1 MLACLWLL
9 GAGLVP
15 APARADVALNGIG
28 PKSPRRRSVIERCK
42 VTLLPAHRTV
52 EVDKGT
58 LLHDAMALAG
68 LPASLPCGGQGRC
81 GRCLVQVQAGQ
92 VLRRSVSRITPEQV
106 DAGYAL
112 ACQTLVEG
120 DVTLLVP
127 EQAAEVRPETAS
139 AAEKVAT
146 TVAACEHARNPWVRK
161 YHLSIDP
168 PDLEDNTTD
177 YERLKRELARQH
189 GIRDLTTSLPVL
201 RRLAGALRDAHWDV
215 TAIVEQGA
223 WNAPEAAPRLVDVRA
238 GDTTAR
244 TLGVAL
250 DIGTTSVVVYLVDL
264 PTGDVLDLASAYNA
278 QIACG
283 EDVIS
288 RILYARRQGGLE
300 RLQALVVETIN
311 TLIDQVLAR
320 QGAVAEDV
328 YWMTVAGNT
337 TMMHLF
343 LGLDPQHIRLEP
355 YIPTVTHPMP
365 VRASELGLHMHSEAT
380 VDCLPGVGAYVG
392 ADITAGVLRAEM
404 GEQEPLTLFIDVGTN
419 GEIVLGNA
427 DWLIACACSAG
438 PAFEGAGVASGMR
451 AVPGA
456 IDEVR
461 VDRATA
467 EPTYRVIGGQPPRGI
482 CGSGMI
488 SLLGEMF
495 VTGVVDKSGRL
506 NQHLATPRIRV
517 AADGPEY
524 VVAPASETV
533 EGQRDIV
540 LTETDIQNLLRAK
553 GAIYAGFT
561 VLAESVGV
569 SLSDVERILI
579 GGGFGKYIDIE
590 KAIEIGLL
598 PDLPWDRFSYLGN
611 TSVQGAYLALV
622 CRDHR
627 AQVAKI
633 AGKMTYLELSADNSF
648 MNAFTSALFLPH
660 TDLDAFPTVRQVL
673 AEQNGA

>member
-1 MLACLWLL
+1 MACPYRSNVQHAAI
-9 GAGLVP
+9 AG
-15 APARADVALNGIG
+15 GFT
-28 PKSPRRRSVIERCK
+28 IERCR
-42 VTLLPAHRTV
+42 VTLLPSHHTV

-58 LLHDAMALAG
+58 LLHDVLALAG
-68 LPASLPCGGQGRC
+68 LPPALPCGGQGRC
-81 GRCLVQVQAGQ
+81 GRCLVQVQSGE
-92 VLRRSVSRITPEQV
+92 VKRRLVARLTPQQIAE
-106 DAGYAL
+106 GYAL
-112 ACQTLVEG
+112 ACQTQVET
-120 DVTLLVP
+120 DITLLVP

-139 AAEKVAT
+139 AAEKVAA
-146 TVAACEHARNPWVRK
+146 TVAACEHTRAPWVRK
-161 YHLSIDP
+161 YHLTIDP

-177 YERLKRELARQH
+177 FERLKRELARRH
-189 GIRDLTTSLPVL
+189 GLRDLTTTLPTL
-201 RRLAGALRDAHWDV
+201 RRLAGTLRNAGWNV
-215 TAIVEQGA
+215 TAVVEHGT
-223 WNAPEAAPRLVDVRA
+223 WDAPEATPRLLDLRA
-238 GDTTAR
+238 SDTTAR
-244 TLGVAL
+244 TLGVAV

-264 PTGDVLDLASAYNA
+264 PSGDVLDLASAYNG
-278 QIACG
+278 QISCG

-288 RILYARRQGGLE
+288 RIIYARRPGGLE
-300 RLQALVVETIN
+300 QLQALVLETIN
-311 TLIDQVLAR
+311 GLLDQVLAR
-320 QGAVAEDV
+320 QNAVAEDV

-365 VRASELGLHMHSEAT
+365 VRAGELGLHLHGEAT

-392 ADITAGVLRAEM
+392 ADITAGVLRANM
-404 GEQEPLTLFIDVGTN
+404 GSEEPLTLFIDVGTN

-427 DWLIACACSAG
+427 DWLISCACSAG

-456 IDEVR
+456 IDEVW
-461 VDRATA
+461 VNRATA
-467 EPTYRVIGGQPPRGI
+467 EPTYHVIGGQAPLGI

-495 VTGVVDKSGRL
+495 ITGVVDKSGRL
-506 NQHLATPRIRV
+506 NLHLGTPRIRV
-517 AADGPEY
+517 GAAGPEY
-524 VVAPASETV
+524 VIVPATETA
-533 EGQRDIV
+533 EGKRDIV

-569 SLSDVERILI
+569 SLADVERILI

-598 PDLPWDRFSYLGN
+598 PDMPWERFSYLGN

-622 CRDHR
+622 CREHR
-627 AQVAKI
+627 AQVAEI
-633 AGKMTYLELSADNSF
+633 AGKMTYLELSADNTF

-660 TDLDAFPTVRQVL
+660 TDLDAFPTVQEAL
-673 AEQNGA
+673 AGRNGA